1 MISRRGLIL
10 GSTAVIGGAGVAVAW
25 THKRHWHL
33 TTQVLAGPAQPPE
46 QMTTKPFAIPDT
58 WATRLITAAE
68 SQIGQTVRY
77 DGSYVG
83 LDYPNGDI
91 PRETGVCTDVIIR
104 AYRDAFD
111 IDLQRIVHEDMR
123 RNFAAYPK
131 IWGLKRP
138 DRNIDHRRVPN
149 LERFFQRHNA
159 ALPITQNGADYL
171 PGDLVSQRLPGNL
184 PHIAIVTQ
192 RPSRDGKRPLIIHNI
207 GAGTRLEDRLFDF
220 EITGHF
226 RFGPQSA

>member
-10 GSTAVIGGAGVAVAW
+10 GSAAVVGSAATAMAW
-25 THKRHWHL
+25 TQERQLHL
-33 TTQVLAGPAQPPE
+33 AGQTVTGPAQSPQ
-46 QMTTKPFAIPDT
+46 QMTARPFAIADE
-58 WATRLITAAE
+58 WATTLITAAE
-68 SQIGQTVRY
+68 GQIGQTVRY
-77 DGSYVG
+77 DGSYVR
-83 LDYPNGDI
+83 LAYPNGDI
-91 PRETGVCTDVIIR
+91 PRDVGVCTDVVIR
-104 AYRDAFD
+104 AYRDAFN
-111 IDLQRIVHEDMR
+111 IDLQRIVHEDMK

-138 DRNIDHRRVPN
+138 DKNIDHRRVPN
-149 LERFFQRHNA
+149 LERFFQRRNA

-192 RPSRDGKRPLIIHNI
+192 RPSRDGKRPLIVHNI

-220 EITGHF
+220 KITGHF
-226 RFGPQSA
+226 RFEPELA